1 MAGDYKT
8 NGEFVS
14 THESATGGLILDF
27 NQTPYGICQL
37 SAKTYVL
44 DGLRL
49 RLSNFRYATDGSLF
63 VGFHSYEA
71 YKQKIW
77 TFDPQISRYG
87 IYFQIGYNGQLR
99 VTVPGTD
106 QMTVLMED
114 PLLRDT
120 ALQGK
125 EFILGF
131 DAREDGTYQVSFTV
145 DGTTLTAVLDTDYMA
160 ALDKIDLNAV
170 WFIVHAGN
178 GYAATSNL
186 PNQRLIRNA
195 CSVDISGIQFA
206 PFSKADTALINKTV
220 NAIAALPD
228 KASYA
233 AEADIL
239 AVWSSYRELRQ
250 ELRLAISNVAK
261 LFDLQK
267 QLYDLHAAD
276 GTTYPGEGTV
286 DTIQLPDETVTIET
300 IEKIYRHEEK
310 PSDPDDDSS
319 STDEKP
325 DDGKKDEP
333 KEPVVETV
341 INEKTVRDTIP
352 TWIIILLSAGGAIV
366 LLGGVIWAILLGKKN
381 KKNGKEAK

>member
-1 MAGDYKT
+1 M
-8 NGEFVS
+8 
-14 THESATGGLILDF
+14 
-27 NQTPYGICQL
+27 
-37 SAKTYVL
+37 
-44 DGLRL
+44 
-49 RLSNFRYATDGSLF
+49 
-63 VGFHSYEA
+63 
-71 YKQKIW
+71 
-77 TFDPQISRYG
+77 
-87 IYFQIGYNGQLR
+87 
-99 VTVPGTD
+99 
-106 QMTVLMED
+106 
-114 PLLRDT
+114 
-120 ALQGK
+120 
-125 EFILGF
+125 
-131 DAREDGTYQVSFTV
+131 
-145 DGTTLTAVLDTDYMA
+145 TAVLDTDYMA

-178 GYAATSNL
+178 GYSTTSNL
-186 PNQRLIRNA
+186 PNKRLIRNA
-195 CSVDISGIQFA
+195 CSVDITGIQYA

-220 NAIAALPD
+220 DAIAALPD

-250 ELRLAISNVAK
+250 ELRLAISNIAK

-286 DTIQLPDETVTIET
+286 DTVQLPDETVTIET

-310 PSDPDDDSS
+310 PSDPDDSS
-319 STDEKP
+319 SSADEKP

-333 KEPVVETV
+333 KEPIVETV

-352 TWIIILLSAGGAIV
+352 TWIIILLSAGGALI
-366 LLGGVIWAILLGKKN
+366 LLGGIVWAILLGKKN